1 MSPYVAEFIGTMLLI
16 LFGNGVVANVLL
28 KRTKGN
34 DAGWIVISAGWG
46 VAVYIGA
53 FCSNEYSGAQ
63 LNPAVTVATM
73 LNGDLGY
80 LMGAGYMLAQF
91 LGAMAGALLVYLF
104 YKEHFTVTQDPDAK
118 LGCFST
124 APNIRKSGQA
134 FFCEMVGTFA
144 LILPIFL
151 IASPTLVHKSKVAE
165 TVASGADVAG
175 ADVAGADVAGAD
187 VAGADDE
194 SGLPESTLGLGSL
207 GLLPVGL
214 LVFGIGMSLGG
225 TTGYAINPARD
236 LGPRIIHAL
245 LPIKGKRDS
254 DWSYAWVPV
263 AGPIAGAILA
273 TGVYKLLSLTVAS

>member
-1 MSPYVAEFIGTMLLI
+1 MSPYVAEFVGTMLLI

-34 DAGWIVISAGWG
+34 EAGWIVISAGWG

-91 LGAMAGALLVYLF
+91 LGAMTGALLVYLF
-104 YKEHFTVTQDPDAK
+104 YREHFTVTQDPAAK
-118 LGCFST
+118 LACFST

-134 FFCEMVGTFA
+134 FFCEMIGTFA

-151 IASPTLVHKSKVAE
+151 IASPTLVHETKSPVAE
-165 TVASGADVAG
+165 TVSSDSAASVSDAERTDN
-175 ADVAGADVAGAD
+175 
-187 VAGADDE
+187 E
-194 SGLPESTLGLGSL
+194 SLLPESTLPESTLGLGSL

-236 LGPRIIHAL
+236 LGPRLIHAF

-263 AGPIAGAILA
+263 AGPIAGAIFA
-273 TGVYKLLSLTVAS
+273 TGVFKLLSMTVSF

>member
-1 MSPYVAEFIGTMLLI
+1 MSPYVAEFVGTMLLI

-91 LGAMAGALLVYLF
+91 LGAMTGALLVYLF
-104 YKEHFTVTQDPDAK
+104 YREHFTVTQDPDAK
-118 LGCFST
+118 LACFST
-124 APNIRKSGQA
+124 APSIRKSGQA

-151 IASPTLVHKSKVAE
+151 ISSPTLVHKSKVAE
-165 TVASGADVAG
+165 PVTTGSVVEVSDVAG
-175 ADVAGADVAGAD
+175 TDN
-187 VAGADDE
+187 E

>member
-1 MSPYVAEFIGTMLLI
+1 MSPYVAEFVGTMLLI

-73 LNGDLGY
+73 LNGDLDY
-80 LMGAGYMLAQF
+80 LMGAGYILAQF
-91 LGAMAGALLVYLF
+91 LGAMAGALLVFLF
-104 YKEHFTVTQDPDAK
+104 YREHFTVTQDPDAK
-118 LGCFST
+118 LACFST

-151 IASPTLVHKSKVAE
+151 ITSPTLVHKTKSPVVE
-165 TVASGADVAG
+165 TVSSDSAASVSDAERSGN
-175 ADVAGADVAGAD
+175 
-187 VAGADDE
+187 E
-194 SGLPESTLGLGSL
+194 SSLPESTLPESTLGLGSL

-236 LGPRIIHAL
+236 LGPRLIHAF

-273 TGVYKLLSLTVAS
+273 TGVFKLLSMTVSL

>member
-1 MSPYVAEFIGTMLLI
+1 MSPYLAEFIGTMLLI

-53 FCSNEYSGAQ
+53 FCSDEYSGAQ

-73 LNGDLGY
+73 LHGDLSY
-80 LMGAGYMLAQF
+80 LVGAGYMLAQF
-91 LGAMAGALLVYLF
+91 FGAMTGALLVYLF
-104 YKEHFTVTQDPDAK
+104 YREHFTVTQDPDAK
-118 LGCFST
+118 LACFST
-124 APNIRKSGQA
+124 APNIRQSGQA

-151 IASPTLVHKSKVAE
+151 IASPTLVHETKSPVAE
-165 TVASGADVAG
+165 TVTAVSGTGGPDTEANDNK
-175 ADVAGADVAGAD
+175 
-187 VAGADDE
+187 
-194 SGLPESTLGLGSL
+194 SLLPESTLGLGSL

-236 LGPRIIHAL
+236 LGPRLIHAL

-254 DWSYAWVPV
+254 DWGYAWVPV

-273 TGVYKLLSLTVAS
+273 TGVYKLLSMTVSS